1 MKIKNIFKK
10 VKYPLEIYKD
20 ARGIICDIFYKKK
33 INHVTYIKTL
43 PNKVR
48 GNHYHK
54 KTTQIM
60 LILNGNLE
68 YWHKKINA
76 KKVKMKLL
84 SPGDL
89 IETPPYEI
97 HALRTRNKSNEFIV
111 FTKGIR
117 GGKDYENDTF
127 RTSNIIK

>member
-20 ARGIICDIFYKKK
+20 TRGIICDIFYKKK

-60 LILNGNLE
+60 LILSGNLE

-76 KKVKMKLL
+76 KK
-84 SPGDL
+84 
-89 IETPPYEI
+89 
-97 HALRTRNKSNEFIV
+97 
-111 FTKGIR
+111 
-117 GGKDYENDTF
+117 
-127 RTSNIIK
+127 